1 MSHNRTAGI
10 SSLAT
15 MWQRIP
21 GDVAS
26 DIAERVPLNYA
37 ILELPE
43 KQALKPLGVSDE
55 KAIWGRTRDHP
66 YARWVTKS
74 FVKGTSLKEALII
87 VEKENA
93 ALPRLV
99 KARINFF
106 DGVQLTLERKN
117 VADPSSLMC
126 TGLYDPSGTFK
137 QTTTLRC
144 TQSREVLQKQLRPLS
159 DGNGRITTNIKVL
172 PSFAP
177 ESMYRNCPPP
187 NHEQPG
193 YDFEPMSHTAF
204 LVRPNVKLPGV
215 RPVVCD
221 TAPQAIHFRPRA
233 FQRAQTVAHPHTSNP
248 EVFPVGSK
256 RLDLAL
262 QAEVVDQR
270 NKLVPSKLSFSPL
283 GTMRSHSS
291 LRQ

>member
-1 MSHNRTAGI
+1 
-10 SSLAT
+10 

-37 ILELPE
+37 LLELPE
-43 KQALKPLGVSDE
+43 KQALKPLGVCDQKE
-55 KAIWGRTRDHP
+55 IWGRTRDHP

-74 FVKGTSLKEALII
+74 FVKGTSLKDALVI

-117 VADPSSLMC
+117 VADPSSLSC
-126 TGLYDPSGTFK
+126 TGLYDPSGKFK
-137 QTTTLRC
+137 ETTTLRC
-144 TQSREVLQKQLRPLS
+144 TQSRQLLDKKLQPLA
-159 DGNGRITTNIKVL
+159 DDRGRIIATAPAL

-177 ESMYRNCPPP
+177 ESLYRNCPPP

-193 YDFEPMSHTAF
+193 YDFEPMSHTSF

-215 RPVVCD
+215 RPGVCD
-221 TAPQAIHFRPRA
+221 TAPAAIHFRPRA
-233 FQRAQTVAHPHTSNP
+233 FQRAQTSTRPHTLNP
-248 EVFPVGSK
+248 EVFKVGSQT
-256 RLDLAL
+256 LDLAL
-262 QAEVVDQR
+262 QASVVDQR
-270 NKLVPSKLSFSPL
+270 NKVVPHKQNFSPL
-283 GTMRSHSS
+283 GTLRSHSA
-291 LRQ
+291 LRS